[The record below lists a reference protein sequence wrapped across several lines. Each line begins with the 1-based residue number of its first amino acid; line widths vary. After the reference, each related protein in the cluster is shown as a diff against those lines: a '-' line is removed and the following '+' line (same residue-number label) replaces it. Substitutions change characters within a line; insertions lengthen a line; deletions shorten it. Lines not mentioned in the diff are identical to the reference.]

1 MPSKIEISYKTII
14 FTVFFLILL
23 WFLFQIIDTI
33 FLVFVAFIIMT
44 AFKPWVD
51 LLERIFLPR
60 VLAIIIVY
68 LGMFTLLGYTTG
80 VLLPPLVSESIHLA
94 EILPG
99 YIREI
104 LPFIQIDPQIIS
116 QQLAPIGEN
125 VLKVT
130 FGIFGNIIAV
140 FSIFVISF
148 YLLVQRKQLEPLL
161 SEFVGEKGAITL
173 INTLRKVEGRLGSWV
188 RGQATLMVFI
198 GITIYIGLTLL
209 HVPFALPLSIL
220 AGILEIV
227 PVIGPIFSAIPAV
240 LVALT
245 NTPFLAVVTA
255 MLYFT
260 VQQVEAHLVIPFVM
274 RKAVGIPPLITIIS
288 LMVGGKLGGITGAIL
303 AVPIVVTLET
313 VFSEYLK
320 SKEAK

>member
-23 WFLFQIIDTI
+23 WFLVQIIDTI

-68 LGMFTLLGYTTG
+68 LGMFTLLGYTTS

-99 YIREI
+99 YTREV

-130 FGIFGNIIAV
+130 FGIFGNMIAV

-198 GITIYIGLTLL
+198 GITIFIGLTLL
-209 HVPFALPLSIL
+209 RVPFALPLSIL

-245 NTPFLAVVTA
+245 ITPFLAVVTT

-288 LMVGGKLGGITGAIL
+288 LMVGGKLGGIAGAIL

>member
-23 WFLFQIIDTI
+23 WFLVQIIDTI

-68 LGMFTLLGYTTG
+68 LGMFTLLGYTTS

-99 YIREI
+99 YIREV

-130 FGIFGNIIAV
+130 FGIFGNMIAV

-198 GITIYIGLTLL
+198 GITIFIGLTLL
-209 HVPFALPLSIL
+209 RVPFALPLSIL

-245 NTPFLAVVTA
+245 ITPFLAVVTT

-288 LMVGGKLGGITGAIL
+288 LMVGGKLGGIAGAIL

>member
-23 WFLFQIIDTI
+23 WFLVQIIDTI

-68 LGMFTLLGYTTG
+68 LGMFTLLGYTTS

-99 YIREI
+99 YIREV

-130 FGIFGNIIAV
+130 FGIFGNMIAV

-198 GITIYIGLTLL
+198 GITIFIGLTLL
-209 HVPFALPLSIL
+209 RVPFALPLSIL

-227 PVIGPIFSAIPAV
+227 PVIGAIFSAIPAV

-245 NTPFLAVVTA
+245 ITPFLAVVTA

-274 RKAVGIPPLITIIS
+274 KKAVGIPPLITIIS
-288 LMVGGKLGGITGAIL
+288 LMVGGKLGGIAGAIL

>member
-23 WFLFQIIDTI
+23 WFLVQIIDTI

-68 LGMFTLLGYTTG
+68 LGMFTLLGYTTS

-99 YIREI
+99 YTREV

-130 FGIFGNIIAV
+130 FGIFGNMIAV

-198 GITIYIGLTLL
+198 GITIFIGLTLL
-209 HVPFALPLSIL
+209 RVPFALPLSIL

-245 NTPFLAVVTA
+245 TTPFLAVVTA

-288 LMVGGKLGGITGAIL
+288 LMVGGKLGGIAGAIL

-320 SKEAK
+320 SKEVK

>member
-1 MPSKIEISYKTII
+1 MPTKIEISYKTII

-60 VLAIIIVY
+60 VLSIIIVY
-68 LGMFTLLGYTTG
+68 LSMFTLLGYTTG

-161 SEFVGEKGAITL
+161 SEFVGEKGAVAL

-245 NTPFLAVVTA
+245 ITPFLAVITA
-255 MLYFT
+255 LLYFT
-260 VQQVEAHLVIPFVM
+260 IQQIEAHLVIPFVM

-288 LMVGGKLGGITGAIL
+288 LMVGGKLAGIAGAIL
-303 AVPIVVTLET
+303 AVPIVVTVET

>member
-23 WFLFQIIDTI
+23 WFLVQIIDTI

-68 LGMFTLLGYTTG
+68 IGMFTLLGYTTS
-80 VLLPPLVSESIHLA
+80 VLFPPLVSESIHLA

-99 YIREI
+99 YIREV

-130 FGIFGNIIAV
+130 FGIFGNMIAV

-188 RGQATLMVFI
+188 RGQVTLMVFI
-198 GITIYIGLTLL
+198 GITIFIGLTLL
-209 HVPFALPLSIL
+209 RVPFALPLSIL

-245 NTPFLAVVTA
+245 ITPFLTVITA
-255 MLYFT
+255 LLYFT